1 MPNPFE
7 VDGRGPSG
15 NQLLTFAVVTLAAI
29 VALTGAMLLKSAGRL
44 NDYVRVV
51 ADLTNVGDGL
61 PQKSDVK
68 YHGVLVGE
76 VDDVTPATGS
86 KPNFV
91 YINLKPEYAKTIPSS
106 ATARVVPSNVFAVS
120 SVQLVDRGP
129 GAPIR
134 DGAHIAEDHELPTVL
149 FQTTVSKLRDLLN
162 ATGRGRDDNSVGI
175 LAAVGAATDSR
186 RAKLLAGGAQLNRLI
201 NELNAIVATDTG
213 PSTVSALLDATEG
226 LKQSAPDL
234 LDSLHQAVRPMQTLA
249 EKREQLTA
257 LVHAGLTTV
266 GTNKQAFDNHTDQL
280 IGITTGL
287 TPPIGVFAK
296 NADKFVPIFR
306 NINKLS
312 RNWFE
317 HMWMADRDVPNMPI
331 AVTLAPSYTY
341 TRADCPRY
349 GDVKGPSCFTA
360 PEQVVRPD
368 LPETLLPQN
377 YKPPA
382 DLAPPA
388 GTVIG
393 PNGNLVA
400 VGPPRVVPPGGPNL
414 IDPNPPLPPWQPFPM
429 PRVPGTSDPDDLE
442 PPPPPAT
449 PPIPPAPVAPGG
461 INGAGRSAVAP
472 ASYGGNVGPV
482 GSRGERDQLRVIAGG
497 SATPA
502 TQLLLG
508 PVARGSAVSFV
519 KEGPS

>member
-1 MPNPFE
+1 MPNSFE
-7 VDGRGPSG
+7 VDGRGPSER
-15 NQLLTFAVVTLAAI
+15 QLLTMAAVTLVAI
-29 VALTGAMLLKSAGRL
+29 VALTATMLLKSAGRL
-44 NDYVRVV
+44 DDYLRVV

-76 VDDVTPATGS
+76 VDDVTPATGN

-91 YINLKPEYAKTIPSS
+91 HINLKPQYAKAIPAT

-134 DGAHIAEDHELPTVL
+134 AGAHIAEDQELPTVL
-149 FQTTVSKLRDLLN
+149 FQTTVSKLRDVLN
-162 ATGRGRDDNSVGI
+162 ATGRGREDNSVGI
-175 LAAVGAATDSR
+175 LAAVAAATDSR
-186 RAKLLAGGAQLNRLI
+186 RVKLLTGGAQLNRLI
-201 NELNAIVATDTG
+201 TQLNEVVATDSG
-213 PSTVSALLDATEG
+213 PSTISALLDATEG
-226 LKQSAPDL
+226 LKQTAPDL

-249 EKREQLTA
+249 ENREQLTS

-266 GTNKQAFDNHTDQL
+266 GTTKQAFDNHTDQL
-280 IGITTGL
+280 IGITTHM
-287 TPPIGVFAK
+287 TPPIGVLAT

-306 NINKLS
+306 NMNKLS

-317 HMWMADRDVPNMPI
+317 QMWVADRDLPHMPI

-341 TRADCPRY
+341 TRVDCPRY
-349 GDVKGPSCFTA
+349 GDLKGPSCFTA

-377 YKPPA
+377 YKVPPN
-382 DLAPPA
+382 LQPPR
-388 GTVIG
+388 GTVVG

-400 VGPPRVVPPGGPNL
+400 VGPPYVVPPGGPNVT
-414 IDPNPPLPPWQPFPM
+414 DPNPPLPPWHPFPA
-429 PRVPGTSDPDDLE
+429 PRVPGTHDPDDLE
-442 PPPPPAT
+442 PPPPPQA
-449 PPIPPAPVAPGG
+449 PPIPPAPVAPGARDSG
-461 INGAGRSAVAP
+461 GVPVVP
-472 ASYGGNVGPV
+472 ASFGGNVGPV
-482 GSRGERDQLRVIAGG
+482 GSQHERDQLGVITGG
-497 SATPA
+497 LRTPA

-508 PVARGSAVSFV
+508 PVARGTAVSFV
-519 KEGPS
+519 KEGQQ

>member
-1 MPNPFE
+1 MPNSFE
-7 VDGRGPSG
+7 ADGRGPSDS
-15 NQLLTFAVVTLAAI
+15 QLLAVSLVTLAII
-29 VALTGAMLLKSAGRL
+29 VALTGTMLLKSAGRL
-44 NDYVRVV
+44 DDYVRVI
-51 ADLTNVGDGL
+51 ADLVNVGDGL

-68 YHGVLVGE
+68 YRGVLVGE
-76 VDDVTPATGS
+76 VDNVIPATGGT
-86 KPNFV
+86 PNFV
-91 YINLKPEYAKTIPSS
+91 HINLKPQYINSISVTT
-106 ATARVVPSNVFAVS
+106 TARVVPSNVFAVS

-134 DGAHIAEDHELPTVL
+134 DGAHISEDTQLPTVL
-149 FQTTVSKLRDLLN
+149 FQTTVSKLRDILN

-186 RAKLLAGGAQLNRLI
+186 RVKLLTGGAQLSRLI
-201 NELNAIVATDTG
+201 TELNAIVTTDTG
-213 PSTVSALLDATEG
+213 PSTVSALLEATEG
-226 LKQSAPDL
+226 LKQTAPEL
-234 LDSLHQAVRPMQTLA
+234 LDSLHQAVQPMRTLA
-249 EKREQLTA
+249 EKREQLTS
-257 LVHAGLTTV
+257 LISGGLHTV
-266 GTNKQAFDNHTDQL
+266 GTTRQAFDNHTDQL

-306 NINKLS
+306 NMNKLS

-317 HMWMADRDVPNMPI
+317 HMWMSDRDLPNMPI

-349 GDVKGPSCFTA
+349 GELKGPSCSTA

-382 DLAPPA
+382 DLAPPP
-388 GTVIG
+388 GTAMD
-393 PNGNLVA
+393 PNGKLIA

-414 IDPNPPLPPWQPFPM
+414 TDPNPPLPPWQPVPM
-429 PRVPGTSDPDDLE
+429 PPVPGTANPDD
-442 PPPPPAT
+442 
-449 PPIPPAPVAPGG
+449 
-461 INGAGRSAVAP
+461 VAP
-472 ASYGGNVGPV
+472 ATTAPASFGGGVGPV
-482 GSRGERDQLRVIAGG
+482 GSQRERDQLGVITGEPA
-497 SATPA
+497 SSA

-508 PVARGSAVSFV
+508 PVARGTAVSFV
-519 KEGPS
+519 KEVQR

>member
-1 MPNPFE
+1 MPNSFE
-7 VDGRGPSG
+7 VDGRGPSD
-15 NQLLTFAVVTLAAI
+15 NQLLVASVVTLVAI
-29 VALTGAMLLKSAGRL
+29 VAFTGAMLLKSAGRL
-44 NDYVRVV
+44 DDYVRVV

-68 YHGVLVGE
+68 YRGVLVGE
-76 VDDVTPATGS
+76 VEDVTPATGN

-91 YINLKPEYAKTIPSS
+91 YINLKPQYAKSIPAT

-134 DGAHIAEDHELPTVL
+134 GGAHIAEDQQLPTVL
-149 FQTTVSKLRDLLN
+149 FQTTVSKLRDVLN
-162 ATGRGRDDNSVGI
+162 ATGRGREDNSVGI

-186 RAKLLAGGAQLNRLI
+186 RVKLLNGGAQLNRLI
-201 NELNAIVATDTG
+201 TELNAIVATDTG

-226 LKQSAPDL
+226 LQQTAPEL
-234 LDSLHQAVRPMQTLA
+234 LDSLHQAVAPMQTLA
-249 EKREQLTA
+249 EKREQLTS

-266 GTNKQAFDNHTDQL
+266 GTTKQAFDNHTDQL

-287 TPPIGVFAK
+287 TPPVGVFAK

-306 NINKLS
+306 NLNKLS

-317 HMWMADRDVPNMPI
+317 QMWMADRDIPNMPI

-349 GDVKGPSCFTA
+349 GQVKGPSCFTA

-377 YKPPA
+377 YRPPA
-382 DLAPPA
+382 DLAPPR
-388 GTVIG
+388 GTVVG
-393 PNGNLVA
+393 PNGNPVA
-400 VGPPRVVPPGGPNL
+400 VAPPVVAPPGGPNPA
-414 IDPNPPLPPWQPFPM
+414 DPNPPLPWWQPAPA
-429 PRVPGTSDPDDLE
+429 PRVPGTSDPDDAE
-442 PPPPPAT
+442 PPPA
-449 PPIPPAPVAPGG
+449 
-461 INGAGRSAVAP
+461 AP
-472 ASYGGNVGPV
+472 ASFGGNIGPV
-482 GSRGERDQLRVIAGG
+482 GSHRERDLLGVITGG
-497 SATPA
+497 PATPA

-519 KEGPS
+519 KEASR

>member
-1 MPNPFE
+1 MPNSFE
-7 VDGRGPSG
+7 VDGRGPSD
-15 NQLLTFAVVTLAAI
+15 NQLLAVSVVTIAAI
-29 VALTGAMLLKSAGRL
+29 AALTGTMLLKSAGRL
-44 NDYVRVV
+44 DDHVRVV
-51 ADLTNVGDGL
+51 ADLVNVGDGL

-68 YHGVLVGE
+68 YRGVLVGE
-76 VDDVTPATGS
+76 VDEVIPAIGN

-91 YINLKPEYAKTIPSS
+91 HINLKPQYAKSIAAT

-134 DGAHIAEDHELPTVL
+134 AGAHIAEDQQLPTVL
-149 FQTTVSKLRDLLN
+149 FQTTVSKLRDVLN
-162 ATGRGRDDNSVGI
+162 ATGRGREDNSVGI

-186 RAKLLAGGAQLNRLI
+186 RVKLLTGGAQLNRLI
-201 NELNAIVATDTG
+201 AELNAIVATDAG
-213 PSTVSALLDATEG
+213 PSTASALLDATEG
-226 LKQSAPDL
+226 LKQTAPDL

-249 EKREQLTA
+249 EKREQLTS

-266 GTNKQAFDNHTDQL
+266 GNTRQAFDNHTDQL

-306 NINKLS
+306 NMNKLS

-317 HMWMADRDVPNMPI
+317 QMWMADRDLPNMPI

-349 GDVKGPSCFTA
+349 GEIKGPSCFTA

-382 DLAPPA
+382 DLTPPA
-388 GTVIG
+388 GTVVG

-400 VGPPRVVPPGGPNL
+400 VGPPNVTPPGGPNL
-414 IDPNPPLPPWQPFPM
+414 VDPNPPLPWWQPVPA
-429 PRVPGTSDPDDLE
+429 PRVPGTSDPEDVQ
-442 PPPPPAT
+442 PPTA
-449 PPIPPAPVAPGG
+449 
-461 INGAGRSAVAP
+461 AP
-472 ASYGGNVGPV
+472 ASFGGNVGPV
-482 GSRGERDQLRVIAGG
+482 GSRRERDQLGVLTGG
-497 SATPA
+497 PATPA

-508 PVARGSAVSFV
+508 PVARGTAVSFV
-519 KEGPS
+519 KEVPR

>member
-7 VDGRGPSG
+7 IDGRGPSG
-15 NQLLTFAVVTLAAI
+15 NQLLVLSVVTLTAI
-29 VALTGAMLLKSAGRL
+29 MTLTAAMLLKSAGQL

-76 VDDVTPATGS
+76 VDDVTPATGHR
-86 KPNFV
+86 PNYV
-91 YINLKPEYAKTIPSS
+91 YLNLKPGYAKTIPST

-134 DGAHIAEDHELPTVL
+134 DGAHIAEDQELPTVL

-162 ATGRGRDDNSVGI
+162 ATGRGREDNSVGI

-186 RAKLLAGGAQLNRLI
+186 RAKLLTGGAQLNRLI
-201 NELNAIVATDTG
+201 TELNAIVATDTG
-213 PSTVSALLDATEG
+213 TSTASALLNAAEG
-226 LKQSAPDL
+226 LKYSAPDL
-234 LDSLHQAVRPMQTLA
+234 LDSLHQAVKPMQTLA

-266 GTNKQAFDNHTDQL
+266 GTNKRAFDNHTDQL

-287 TPPIGVFAK
+287 TPSIGVFAK

-306 NINKLS
+306 NINEMNQK
-312 RNWFE
+312 WFE
-317 HMWMADRDVPNMPI
+317 NPWKSGVDTGNLRVNLSLTPG
-331 AVTLAPSYTY
+331 YTY

-349 GDVKGPSCFTA
+349 GELKGPSCFTA

-388 GTVIG
+388 GTAIG

-414 IDPNPPLPPWQPFPM
+414 ADPNPPLPPWQPVPV
-429 PRVPGTSDPDDLE
+429 PRVPGTSDSDDLE
-442 PPPPPAT
+442 PPRPPAS
-449 PPIPPAPVAPGG
+449 PIPAAPVAPGARDG
-461 INGAGRSAVAP
+461 GGAPITP
-472 ASYGGNVGPV
+472 ASFGGTVGPV
-482 GSRGERDQLRVIAGG
+482 GSAAERAALSVITDGIAN
-497 SATPA
+497 SS

-508 PVARGSAVSFV
+508 PVVRGTTVSLV
-519 KEGPS
+519 EKGSR

>member
-7 VDGRGPSG
+7 VDGRGPSD
-15 NQLLTFAVVTLAAI
+15 NQLLTLSVVTLAAI
-29 VALTGAMLLKSAGRL
+29 VALTGTMLLKSAGRL
-44 NDYVRVV
+44 NDYVPVV
-51 ADLTNVGDGL
+51 ADLMNVGDGL

-76 VDDVTPATGS
+76 VDDVTPATGA

-91 YINLKPEYAKTIPSS
+91 HINLKPQYVKSIPST

-134 DGAHIAEDHELPTVL
+134 AGAHIAEDQELPTVL
-149 FQTTVSKLRDLLN
+149 FQTTVSKLRDVLN
-162 ATGRGRDDNSVGI
+162 ATGRGREDNSVGI

-186 RAKLLAGGAQLNRLI
+186 RVKLLAGGAQLNRLI
-201 NELNAIVATDTG
+201 TELNAIVATDTG
-213 PSTVSALLDATEG
+213 PSTASALLNAAEG

-234 LDSLHQAVRPMQTLA
+234 LDSLHQAVQPMQTLA
-249 EKREQLTA
+249 EKREQLTT
-257 LVHAGLTTV
+257 LLHAGLTTV
-266 GTNKQAFDNHTDQL
+266 GTNKKAFDNHTDQL
-280 IGITTGL
+280 IGITTEL

-317 HMWMADRDVPNMPI
+317 QMWMADRDVPNMPI
-331 AVTLAPSYTY
+331 SITLAPSYTY

-349 GDVKGPSCFTA
+349 GEVKGPSCFTA

-377 YKPPA
+377 YKVPP

-400 VGPPRVVPPGGPNL
+400 VAPPRVVPPGGPNL
-414 IDPNPPLPPWQPFPM
+414 TDPNPPLPPWQPFPV

-442 PPPPPAT
+442 PPPPPAV

-461 INGAGRSAVAP
+461 INGPGRPALAP

-497 SATPA
+497 SATSA